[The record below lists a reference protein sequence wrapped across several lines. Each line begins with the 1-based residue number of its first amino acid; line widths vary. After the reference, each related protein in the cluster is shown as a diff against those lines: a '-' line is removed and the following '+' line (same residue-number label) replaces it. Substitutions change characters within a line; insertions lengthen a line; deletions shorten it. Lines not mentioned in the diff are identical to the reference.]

1 VVSERSDWSKDSD
14 EPHRNDR
21 LRVCFEVWF
30 VSKSASLSATDCL
43 RASAWTLRQLVCL
56 SNARFLTVVL
66 ALSCSCA
73 LAQQKVGYVLEME
86 GTWTLRA
93 NSQPLSMGQALPRAG
108 LLVNSNPLDNDYIVV
123 ANLRGEV
130 IKTIRCR
137 SGVCGECRES
147 GGCYDPIQP
156 LPDAGGGTS
165 AFSATLD
172 AVLELFTGKPDR
184 FSIHRVRGIGFSIT
198 RDGIARLDGTT
209 VDVRYF
215 LDGQEKASYELWFAA
230 SPGEAQSKKEWKSS
244 PIALNWKPGEA
255 AAVVVNGIQPGL
267 YEMRV
272 RHSGEVSSAWVLLCA
287 PAMCSL
293 MTTSFEEF
301 LHRTNAWGDSVTSDT
316 KRCYQ
321 RAYLEYLSSGSFGSS
336 SDE

>member
-1 VVSERSDWSKDSD
+1 
-14 EPHRNDR
+14 
-21 LRVCFEVWF
+21 
-30 VSKSASLSATDCL
+30 VSKSASLSATNWL
-43 RASAWTLRQLVCL
+43 WASAWTLRRLVCL

-93 NSQPLSMGQALPRAG
+93 SSQPLSMGEALPRAG
-108 LLVNSNPLDNDYIVV
+108 LLVNSNPLDNDHIVV

-147 GGCYDPIQP
+147 SGCYDPIQP
-156 LPDAGGGTS
+156 LPDIGGGTS

-184 FSIHRVRGIGFSIT
+184 FSIHRVRGIGFSIR
-198 RDGIARLDGTT
+198 RDGIARLNGAT

-215 LDGQEKASYELWFAA
+215 LEGQEKGSYELWFVA
-230 SPGEAQSKKEWKSS
+230 SSEEAQSKKEWKSS
-244 PIALNWKPGEA
+244 PIALNWNPGEA
-255 AAVVVNGIQPGL
+255 AAVVVNGIHPGL

-272 RHSGEVSSAWVLLCA
+272 QHSGEASSAWVLLCD
-287 PAMCSL
+287 PAMCPL

-301 LHRTNAWGDSVTSDT
+301 LHQTNAWGDDVTSDT
-316 KRCYQ
+316 KRSYQ
-321 RAYLEYLSSGSFGSS
+321 RAYLEYLSLRNFRSIK
-336 SDE
+336 

>member
-1 VVSERSDWSKDSD
+1 MVSVELREDSA
-14 EPHRNDR
+14 EPHRNGR
-21 LRVCFEVWF
+21 LRVCFEVGSL
-30 VSKSASLSATDCL
+30 SKSASLAATNWL
-43 RASAWTLRQLVCL
+43 SASAWTLRQLVCL
-56 SNARFLTVVL
+56 SKARFLAVVL

-93 NSQPLSMGQALPRAG
+93 SSQPLSIGQALPGAG
-108 LLVNSNPLDNDYIVV
+108 LLVNPNPLDHDLITV

-156 LPDAGGGTS
+156 LPDTRGGTS

-172 AVLELFTGKPDR
+172 AVLELFAGKPDR
-184 FSIHRVRGIGFSIT
+184 FSIHRVRGIGLSIT
-198 RDGIARLDGTT
+198 RDGVARLDGTT

-215 LDGQEKASYELWFAA
+215 LEGQEKASYELWFVA
-230 SPGEAQSKKEWKSS
+230 SSEEAQSKKEWKSS
-244 PIALNWKPGEA
+244 PIALNWNPGEA

-267 YEMRV
+267 YEMHV
-272 RHSGEVSSAWVLLCA
+272 QKSEEVSSAWVLLCDSTTY
-287 PAMCSL
+287 PL

-301 LHRTNAWGDSVTSDT
+301 LRQTSAWGNSVTSDT
-316 KRCYQ
+316 KRSYQ
-321 RAYLEYLSSGSFGSS
+321 RAYLEYLSSGSFRSIK
-336 SDE
+336 